1 MDWQGIEWILL
12 LYWLSMLVVP
22 IYTFITL
29 LLRVK
34 RGVEEKPR
42 AFRFY
47 AGIVISPI
55 ILYSVFFFGLI
66 VIEEL
71 AQIDLV
77 TEGLA
82 RSFFIVIGIGLIIWL
97 VSLIVFSL
105 TLKFLRKL
113 G

>member
-34 RGVEEKPR
+34 RGVDEKPR
-42 AFRFY
+42 AIRFY

-55 ILYSVFFFGLI
+55 ILYGLFFFGLI

-71 AQIDLV
+71 AKIDLV

>member
-1 MDWQGIEWILL
+1 MDWQGIEWVIP

-34 RGVEEKPR
+34 RGVEEKPT
-42 AFRFY
+42 AISYY

-55 ILYSVFFFGLI
+55 ILYGLFFFGLI

-82 RSFFIVIGIGLIIWL
+82 RSFFIVIGIGFIIWL

-105 TLKFLRKL
+105 TLKFLRKP